1 MLKLEA
7 QVQSVLEATKPPLK
21 PAEDGI
27 LPRCLKEG
35 RMLEPESDRP
45 SQKLVEAR
53 PARPGPQGSL
63 GLRKMEKSAAIPHFL
78 RLAPPPFMSWE
89 TQAVALWGMAG
100 EPLRLPP
107 RSTRRPAFLGTG
119 PEPSRMCMDG

>member
-35 RMLEPESDRP
+35 WMLEPESDRP
-45 SQKLVEAR
+45 SQKLVEASQ
-53 PARPGPQGSL
+53 PDPGPRAAWAFGRRRRCSDPSFSKVGTASLHELGNSGCGSL
-63 GLRKMEKSAAIPHFL
+63 GD
-78 RLAPPPFMSWE
+78 
-89 TQAVALWGMAG
+89 AG
-100 EPLRLPP
+100 GGG
-107 RSTRRPAFLGTG
+107 SH
-119 PEPSRMCMDG
+119 